1 MMIKSELQHLRVS
14 CLSRGRRTMRNWRRQ
29 RLHFKLMRT
38 KYYWKA
44 RYWDFLLK
52 CLTIWIP
59 LTSVIYDSFEH
70 FLSHEGTLISING
83 MLVIAV
89 HGNVPVRRADN
100 LESCIDLVETA
111 IYKAPQINGCW
122 IRFPCFTENCT
133 VDLIM
138 EVYSNQ
144 DPPYQLFHEGDFH
157 WCTYTPKQ
165 TYQILSRNAN
175 HDEDFKE
182 SADIIKQLNGTGS
195 TSNWTMFMLNR
206 KAFK

>member
-1 MMIKSELQHLRVS
+1 MPQKQEVSIRTSAECVGPQISKGFLWRKDELDKIL
-14 CLSRGRRTMRNWRRQ
+14 
-29 RLHFKLMRT
+29 
-38 KYYWKA
+38 
-44 RYWDFLLK
+44 LLK
-52 CLTIWIP
+52 SAVLRFPVEMPNNWIP

-175 HDEDFKE
+175 HDENFKE